1 MSKRRLVSYSCY
13 IMALTGSVLDD
24 QALLTSSSSSSGHLR
39 TPSAEFGTLPR
50 SPSRALYQV

>member
-1 MSKRRLVSYSCY
+1 MSEIIVLC
-13 IMALTGSVLDD
+13 IMVNTGSVLDD
-24 QALLTSSSSSSGHLR
+24 HALLTPSSTASSGSGHLR

>member
-1 MSKRRLVSYSCY
+1 MSVLC
-13 IMALTGSVLDD
+13 IMVNTGSVLDD
-24 QALLTSSSSSSGHLR
+24 HALLTPSSTASSGSGHLR